1 MTEFIT
7 QQFNEIDEDNSQHIL
22 VVFPS
27 LLLLNQ
33 FYDKY
38 IKTLEIDTILI
49 CTESKS
55 KLTDEWF
62 KQFQSLTLITY

>member
-7 QQFNEIDEDNSQHIL
+7 QQFNEIDEDNPQHIL

-33 FYDKY
+33 FYNKY
-38 IKTLEIDTILI
+38 IKTLEINTILI
-49 CTESKS
+49 CNESKS

-62 KQFQSLTLITY
+62 EQF

>member
-7 QQFNEIDEDNSQHIL
+7 QQLNEIDEDNPQHIL

-38 IKTLEIDTILI
+38 IKVLEIDTILI
-49 CTESKS
+49 CSESKS
-55 KLTDEWF
+55 KLTDQWF
-62 KQFQSLTLITY
+62 EQF